1 MAELNP
7 RCHENIRAGRILTSH
22 GAHSPSSSS
31 RTGLI
36 QMRLRPTFAVL
47 NMIEDLRPIFDGF
60 AARLAPQGWAIVSL
74 LNPLSW
80 RKVSTVWLR
89 SARDITLSEHT
100 FRLFRACLSTND
112 CLGSVERWPYYAFER
127 WRTWRH
133 QQRSPHNFRMT
144 VPDLHALFVFYACP
158 RPVVLVTVEH
168 EGRRNVLPMD
178 LTDRFALVLAGPPHD
193 ESSGRADAT
202 LDTDVA
208 GERSAPVH
216 ACRLRAGPASSE
228 AVHQPG

>member
-1 MAELNP
+1 MPAGGTALDFGCGTGLDAAEYVRRGCRVLAHDVSGGMMAELNP

-158 RPVVLVTVEH
+158 SP
-168 EGRRNVLPMD
+168 
-178 LTDRFALVLAGPPHD
+178 
-193 ESSGRADAT
+193 SYS
-202 LDTDVA
+202 
-208 GERSAPVH
+208 
-216 ACRLRAGPASSE
+216 
-228 AVHQPG
+228 